1 MTDQLTVEGHYG
13 RESLVAQVERALL
26 KAGLGA
32 SGGTES
38 GAGKL
43 SWTALEALDQFH
55 LCGLAATKDMAERLH
70 LNAETHVLDVGSGLG
85 GPARYLAAVRGS
97 KVTGIDLSQPFVDV
111 ANLLALRTGLADR
124 VTYRQADALNLPFEA
139 ASFDH
144 VWTQHVAMNIADRA
158 GLYRGIHR
166 VLKPGGSLAIYDIIA
181 GDGQPPH
188 YPLPWARSPEI
199 SFLLTEQETRDVL
212 ATAGFTEVVWEDKT
226 KEALDWL
233 AQQRAATSATTAPAG
248 QVALGL
254 PVVMGPDFPAMVAN
268 LGRNMAEGRL
278 RLVQTIQRQAPH
290 RPT

>member
-26 KAGLGA
+26 KAGLGT
-32 SGGTES
+32 SGGTGN

-43 SWTALEALDQFH
+43 SWTELEALDQFH
-55 LCGLAATKDMAERLH
+55 LRGLAATKDMAERLH

-85 GPARYLAAVRGS
+85 GPARYLAAVHGS
-97 KVTGIDLSQPFVDV
+97 QVTGIDLSRPFVDV
-111 ANLLALRTGLADR
+111 ANLLALRTGLAGR

-144 VWTQHVAMNIADRA
+144 AWTQHVAMNIADRA

-212 ATAGFTEVVWEDKT
+212 AAAGFTEVVWEDKT

-233 AQQRAATSATTAPAG
+233 AQQRAAASSATAPAG
-248 QVALGL
+248 QVAL